1 MARSYV
7 ARQMVK
13 LGGDPVYRQG
23 FITDNGNVILDV
35 YNLKL
40 LNPTEFEQKLNA
52 IAGVVDNGIFALRK
66 PEIILSAT
74 STVVD
79 VMSR

>member
-1 MARSYV
+1 
-7 ARQMVK
+7 MVK

-23 FITDNGNVILDV
+23 FVTDNGNVILDV

-40 LNPTEFEQKLNA
+40 LNPTDFEQKLNA
-52 IAGVVDNGIFALRK
+52 IAGVVDNGIFAHRK

-79 VMSR
+79 IMLR